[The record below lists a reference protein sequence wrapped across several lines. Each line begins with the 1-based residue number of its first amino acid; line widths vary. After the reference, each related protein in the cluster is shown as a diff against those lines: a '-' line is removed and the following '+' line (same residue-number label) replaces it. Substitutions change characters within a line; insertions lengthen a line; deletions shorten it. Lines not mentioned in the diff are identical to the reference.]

1 MTLTEWMKAEG
12 LTMDAVAERLGTT
25 RQAVHGW
32 VSGRNSPRVYYACV
46 IEALSHGA
54 VPVESWLS
62 PTQAMAI
69 EGYKAKVAS
78 GGPGQGQRTGADME
92 RNEAVE

>member
-1 MTLTEWMKAEG
+1 MTFSEWLKAEG
-12 LTMDAVAERLGTT
+12 LTMDVIAQRLGIS

-46 IEALSHGA
+46 IEALSNGA

-69 EGYKAKVAS
+69 QGYKTKVAS
-78 GGPGQGQRTGADME
+78 GGPGRE
-92 RNEAVE
+92 